1 MTAGNVYVGGG
12 KIMQKNLTGGAKEC
26 MEKCLSYDGDNT
38 TSRRCRSFNIQ
49 HSGNVCELN
58 YLRPGD
64 SGVTVESN
72 PDWWVM
78 RRPDWYLSEFIG
90 LLNA

>member
-1 MTAGNVYVGGG
+1 MQINVAGGV
-12 KIMQKNLTGGAKEC
+12 KEC
-26 MEKCLSYDGDNT
+26 MEKCLGYHSDNT
-38 TSRRCRSFNIQ
+38 ASIKCRSLNIQ

-64 SGVTVESN
+64 PGVTVESN

>member
-1 MTAGNVYVGGG
+1 
-12 KIMQKNLTGGAKEC
+12 MQKNLTGGAKEC
-26 MEKCLSYDGDNT
+26 MDECLGYHSDNT
-38 TSRRCRSFNIQ
+38 ASQRCRSFNIQ
-49 HSGNVCELN
+49 RSGNVCNLN

-64 SGVTVESN
+64 PGVAAERN

-78 RRPDWYLSEFIG
+78 RRPDWYLGKFIG